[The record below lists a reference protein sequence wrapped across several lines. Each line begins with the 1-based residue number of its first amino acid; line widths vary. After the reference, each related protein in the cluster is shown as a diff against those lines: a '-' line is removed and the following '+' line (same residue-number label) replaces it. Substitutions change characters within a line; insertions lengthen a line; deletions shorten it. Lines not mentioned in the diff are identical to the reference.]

1 MVLSPRVTGYDRPLT
16 VKVYDTGDLDDEDE
30 PDVPIGAGYWSQNMQ
45 GNPIPD
51 TWAAWRDDFFMPAA
65 RLMKT
70 APWLLVR
77 GSHELCSRAG
87 PGWYYLLDPAS
98 ALLGSGRNKW
108 PAVLLAA
115 DPAGLAAGRLAQ
127 AAGPA
132 FRGSAVSHPC
142 AIAHADQARRN
153 STSSRSIW
161 QTPATPTST
170 TSRPLSGSSSRS
182 PPFWASDGRPGW
194 SPIGRSGAW

>member
-16 VKVYDTGDLDDEDE
+16 VKVYDTGDLDDEDVPE
-30 PDVPIGAGYWSQNMQ
+30 VPIGAGYWSQNMQ
-45 GNPIPD
+45 GSPIPD

-70 APWLLVR
+70 APWLLGAR
-77 GSHELCSRAG
+77 QPRALQSRRAG
-87 PGWYYLLDPAS
+87 LVLSPR
-98 ALLGSGRNKW
+98 SGVGAAGRRQW

-132 FRGSAVSHPC
+132 FRGPAVSHRMCDRPC
-142 AIAHADQARRN
+142 GSSSAS
-153 STSSRSIW
+153 STSSRSIR

-170 TSRPLSGSSSRS
+170 TSRPLSGSSGRS
-182 PPFWASDGRPGW
+182 PPCWASDGRPGW